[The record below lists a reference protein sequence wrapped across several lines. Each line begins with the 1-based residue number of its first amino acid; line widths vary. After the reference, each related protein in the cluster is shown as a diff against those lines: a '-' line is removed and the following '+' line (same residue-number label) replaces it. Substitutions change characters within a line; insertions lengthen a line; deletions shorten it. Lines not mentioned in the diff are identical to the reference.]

1 MNLFLAEWMKVN
13 RNYKVVAFLVWII
26 PIGLTALYLVLIGM
40 ALIDD
45 RASGG
50 LDGVASGKWI
60 QDAVNVW
67 NMVIF
72 FPGNTVGRMLP
83 LAFMAVV
90 FAGEYEWRT
99 WKNTVPRT
107 NRYRL
112 ILVKLSVL
120 VLVVVIGFS
129 LASLIS
135 GAANL
140 FGRHIT
146 DVPYSPVFSPTSFG
160 EFILAFTKA
169 TALGLLSIIYLGT
182 LAALAAII
190 TRSILGALLV
200 SYGLS
205 LIDALSL
212 GILALIKQLFN
223 LPVELLNLYQLTPT
237 YHIENLWSWVFF
249 DQAATSLSG
258 NLAIFT
264 SAPSM
269 ALSALIYGLWI
280 MALIAAAILLFQ
292 RQDLTS

>member
-1 MNLFLAEWMKVN
+1 
-13 RNYKVVAFLVWII
+13 
-26 PIGLTALYLVLIGM
+26 
-40 ALIDD
+40 
-45 RASGG
+45 
-50 LDGVASGKWI
+50 
-60 QDAVNVW
+60 
-67 NMVIF
+67 
-72 FPGNTVGRMLP
+72 
-83 LAFMAVV
+83 
-90 FAGEYEWRT
+90 
-99 WKNTVPRT
+99 
-107 NRYRL
+107 
-112 ILVKLSVL
+112 
-120 VLVVVIGFS
+120 
-129 LASLIS
+129 
-135 GAANL
+135 
-140 FGRHIT
+140 
-146 DVPYSPVFSPTSFG
+146 
-160 EFILAFTKA
+160 
-169 TALGLLSIIYLGT
+169 

-223 LPVELLNLYQLTPT
+223 LPVDILNLYQLTPT

-280 MALIAAAILLFQ
+280 TALIATAILIFQ

>member
-1 MNLFLAEWMKVN
+1 VSLFLAEWWKVN
-13 RNYKVVAFLVWII
+13 RNYKVVAFLVWIL

-112 ILVKLSVL
+112 ILAKLSVL

-146 DVPYSPVFSPTSFG
+146 DVPYSPVFNPAGLG
-160 EFILAFTKA
+160 EFLLAFAKA
-169 TALGLLSIIYLGT
+169 TALGLLSITYLGT

-200 SYGLS
+200 SFGLS

-223 LPVELLNLYQLTPT
+223 LPADILNLYQLTPT
-237 YHIENLWSWVFF
+237 YHIENLWSWMFF
-249 DQAATSLSG
+249 DRAATTLD
-258 NLAIFT
+258 IFT

-280 MALIAAAILLFQ
+280 MALIASAIILFQ